1 MYFRPLLLSMLSL
14 AAACGLPRDPEG
26 TLDRVRGGTLR
37 VGFVVDTPWV
47 AEAGQGAGGIEGAIA
62 SELARGLGARIA
74 WTHAS
79 ETPLLGALHDGDL
92 DLVIAGLTKDSP
104 WAAKA
109 SFTRPFERD
118 KKLLQREQKAGVPG
132 FLTLAAYLA
141 VLAIWSGMVAVC
153 AWALARLA
161 RTRREDSEPRPRTGR
176 FDRTTGDLS
185 PQSDPALSATRK

>member
-62 SELARGLGARIA
+62 AELARGLGARIA

-109 SFTRPFERD
+109 SFTRPYYVDTTAVHGKRTEVPHVVAVRPGENAWQVYVERMLEAR
-118 KKLLQREQKAGVPG
+118 KSQ
-132 FLTLAAYLA
+132 LAAMRHA
-141 VLAIWSGMVAVC
+141 AS
-153 AWALARLA
+153 R
-161 RTRREDSEPRPRTGR
+161 
-176 FDRTTGDLS
+176 
-185 PQSDPALSATRK
+185 

>member
-1 MYFRPLLLSMLSL
+1 MRFRSLLVSTLSL

-47 AEAGQGAGGIEGAIA
+47 TEAGQGAGGIEGAIA
-62 SELARGLGARIA
+62 AELARGLGARIA

-79 ETPLLGALHDGDL
+79 ETPLLTALHDGDL

-109 SFTRPFERD
+109 SFTRAYYVDTTMVHGER
-118 KKLLQREQKAGVPG
+118 REEPHVVAVRPG
-132 FLTLAAYLA
+132 ENAWQVHVERVLEAHRGELAAMRH
-141 VLAIWSGMVAVC
+141 GVA
-153 AWALARLA
+153 R
-161 RTRREDSEPRPRTGR
+161 
-176 FDRTTGDLS
+176 
-185 PQSDPALSATRK
+185 

>member
-1 MYFRPLLLSMLSL
+1 MRFRLLLLSMLAV

-47 AEAGQGAGGIEGAIA
+47 TEAGQGAGGIEGAIA
-62 SELARGLGARIA
+62 AELARGLGARIA

-79 ETPLLGALHDGDL
+79 ETPLLTALHDGDL

-109 SFTRPFERD
+109 SFTRPYYVDTTMVHGE
-118 KKLLQREQKAGVPG
+118 QREVPHVVAVRPG
-132 FLTLAAYLA
+132 ENAWQVHVERLLESRKSELAA
-141 VLAIWSGMVAVC
+141 
-153 AWALARLA
+153 
-161 RTRREDSEPRPRTGR
+161 RRRATGR
-176 FDRTTGDLS
+176 
-185 PQSDPALSATRK
+185 